1 MRTDKYWEQELDR
14 LNDDI
19 QELSEI
25 FDMKDTFVSLYLNL
39 EKGIPWKFI
48 EDREQ
53 QCETALK
60 NDKYLLEN
68 FTKNLTRLKKYL
80 RSPESDFNKDYSKG
94 LKGIAIFASEP
105 KNYFQSYKLPM
116 PLENKMVV
124 DTSPYIRFLVQII
137 DDWET
142 FGLILIDTNS
152 ARMYLISQGMIID
165 TKKLSAHIMNK
176 HKKGGWSQM
185 RFQRL
190 RTGAIDHFYKK
201 ALEDLDKFLAQ
212 ENPHRLIIAGPG
224 DAKHHFQKML
234 PLNINEKVIDVID
247 FNIETPEHQLI
258 KDTIELAMKA
268 ERKEEIQI
276 VENLRSEILKGGKVV
291 YGINETIEAT
301 RNGQAEL
308 LVVNSD
314 FKIKGWICENC
325 QAVEVGEKKACPYC
339 NKETSEVDVIEEII
353 EFAARAD
360 TKIEFVE
367 HNELLEELG
376 GIGALLRY

>member
-1 MRTDKYWEQELDR
+1 MGK
-14 LNDDI
+14 
-19 QELSEI
+19 
-25 FDMKDTFVSLYLNL
+25 
-39 EKGIPWKFI
+39 
-48 EDREQ
+48 
-53 QCETALK
+53 
-60 NDKYLLEN
+60 
-68 FTKNLTRLKKYL
+68 
-80 RSPESDFNKDYSKG
+80 
-94 LKGIAIFASEP
+94 
-105 KNYFQSYKLPM
+105 
-116 PLENKMVV
+116 
-124 DTSPYIRFLVQII
+124 
-137 DDWET
+137 
-142 FGLILIDTNS
+142 
-152 ARMYLISQGMIID
+152 
-165 TKKLSAHIMNK
+165 
-176 HKKGGWSQM
+176 
-185 RFQRL
+185 
-190 RTGAIDHFYKK
+190 
-201 ALEDLDKFLAQ
+201 
-212 ENPHRLIIAGPG
+212 
-224 DAKHHFQKML
+224 AKHHFQKML
-234 PLNINEKVIDVID
+234 PLNINEKVIDVVD

-276 VENLRSEILKGGKVV
+276 VENLRNEILKGGKVV

-314 FKIKGWICENC
+314 FKIKVWICENC